1 VFKIYKVQGSS
12 MFPTIR
18 HNDYLLTFKVKK
30 IEKKSIIVSFLDDKR
45 FIVKRVKDISE
56 NFFTLSSDNK
66 MTESEFCN
74 QKFSTDKIFYKVI
87 LAYRYPFKF
96 NLL

>member
-1 VFKIYKVQGSS
+1 MLPK
-12 MFPTIR
+12 IR

-30 IEKKSIIVSFLDDKR
+30 IEKNNIIVSLTGDNR
-45 FIVKRVKDISE
+45 FIVKRIRDISE
-56 NFFTLSSDNK
+56 KFFTLSSDNK

-74 QKFSTDKIFYKVI
+74 QKFAIDKIFYKAV

>member
-1 VFKIYKVQGSS
+1 
-12 MFPTIR
+12 MLPTIK
-18 HNDYLLTFKVKK
+18 HNDYLLTLKINKIKK
-30 IEKKSIIVSFLDDKR
+30 NNIIISLTGDNR
-45 FIVKRVKDISE
+45 FIVKRIIDISE
-56 NFFTLSSDNK
+56 KFFTLSSDNK

-74 QKFSTDKIFYKVI
+74 QKFAMDKIFYKAV